1 VADHRQHDGLSRRSL
16 LTRAVATGAALS
28 VPAWATTSPL
38 AAAST
43 AAQAFRTSLSVSP
56 FTETVLKSL
65 TLSDSEQTAHT
76 VAEVQQLFNRH
87 GATEVYQ
94 RIATRKVA
102 PQGDAEHGWARGL
115 ERARLA
121 RDLGMP
127 FNPELGLFASYGDGA
142 TYQEPP
148 DFADYPSIRLPG
160 PWLSLTLE
168 QMLPP
173 LREYAA
179 LVARQILSTGVTVN
193 FWDLGN
199 EVENGISG
207 VAVRPLFPDN
217 SYQAPNAVD
226 PLIGTMSVPGLV
238 AMPEDQRIAFCQAHL
253 WPYVGRLLGAAAEG
267 IRSVDPSARFST
279 HISHFGHRT
288 PAVQVAFWQ
297 AAKAAGYLPDQL
309 GTSYYPTDGKTTFG
323 AADMFAFFK
332 DTASAL
338 QTRFD
343 RQMFIAEYGYPS
355 SLMQPPYPFNDPVPG
370 YQQTEAGQRD
380 FLHDLVAWGMS
391 SGRLAGIRPWAADYA
406 SASGW
411 QPMSWFDVSGKGATP
426 KPVLGVIDKIVP
438 RRTQSAPSGASGARL
453 IARLHRGH
461 GHELL
466 LRVHTTTGTLNNL
479 VIELRRNRHLVN
491 RIAVAS
497 VGTAA
502 HDVVLRPHRG
512 HIRSGSYTLTVTQA
526 GHTLL
531 RRAARVG

>member
-1 VADHRQHDGLSRRSL
+1 VADHRQPDGLSRRLL
-16 LTRAVATGAALS
+16 LTRAMATGAALS
-28 VPAWATTSPL
+28 VPAWALPGQAG
-38 AAAST
+38 AAA
-43 AAQAFRTSLSVSP
+43 APAQAFRTSLSVSP

-65 TLSDSEQTAHT
+65 TLTDGAPAAHT

-94 RIATRKVA
+94 RMATRKLA

-121 RDLGMP
+121 RDLRMP
-127 FNPELGLFASYGDGA
+127 FNPEIGLFASYGDGA

-148 DFADYPSIRLPG
+148 DFTDYPSIRLPG
-160 PWLSLTLE
+160 PWTSLTLD

-179 LVARQILSTGVTVN
+179 LVARQILATGVTVN
-193 FWDLGN
+193 YWDLGN

-226 PLIGTMSVPGLV
+226 PLIGTMSVPSLV

-288 PAVQVAFWQ
+288 PAVQIAFWE
-297 AAKAAGYLPDQL
+297 AAKAVGYLPDQL

-323 AADMFAFFK
+323 AVDMFAFFK
-332 DTASAL
+332 DTATAL
-338 QTRFD
+338 GTRFD
-343 RQMFIAEYGYPS
+343 RQLFIAEYGYPS
-355 SLMQPPYPFNDPVPG
+355 ALMQPPYPFNDPVPG
-370 YQQTEAGQRD
+370 YTQTEAGQRD
-380 FLHDLVAWGMS
+380 FLHDLVAWGTS

-406 SASGW
+406 SSSGW
-411 QPMSWFDVSGKGATP
+411 QPMSWFDPSGQAATT
-426 KPVLGVIDKIVP
+426 KPVLGVIERIVAASSP
-438 RRTQSAPSGASGARL
+438 GVPASAAPGRL
-453 IARLHRGH
+453 IAGLHRGH
-461 GHELL
+461 RHELL
-466 LRVHTTTGTLNNL
+466 LRVHTTTGTLTNL
-479 VIELRRNRHLVN
+479 NIELRRGRHLVG
-491 RIAVAS
+491 RAQVAS

-512 HIRSGSYTLTVTQA
+512 HIRPGSYTVTVAQT

-531 RRAARVG
+531 RRAVRVR